1 MKKTLIDLFEESV
14 AKYGNNTFLL
24 EKKTTKFEPT
34 TYAEAHEQALAI
46 GGGLGELGIDEMY
59 QLILHKRAQLGVCQ
73 SLAVVGVD
81 G

>member
-46 GGGLGELGIDEMY
+46 GGGLMAMGIEPKERIS
-59 QLILHKRAQLGVCQ
+59 ILSEGCN
-73 SLAVVGVD
+73 D
-81 G
+81 WII

>member
-46 GGGLGELGIDEMY
+46 GGGLMAMGIEPKERISILSEGCNDWIVSELGLLY
-59 QLILHKRAQLGVCQ
+59 AG
-73 SLAVVGVD
+73 
-81 G
+81 